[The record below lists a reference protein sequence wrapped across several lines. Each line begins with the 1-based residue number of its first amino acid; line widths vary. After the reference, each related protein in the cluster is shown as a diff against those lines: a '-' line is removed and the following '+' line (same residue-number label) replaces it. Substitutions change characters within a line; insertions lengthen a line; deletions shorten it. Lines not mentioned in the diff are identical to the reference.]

1 LTLVLE
7 PGTRKD
13 DTVESRANQPRAG
26 QGGRGG
32 GGRGGR
38 GRQKAP
44 TQYKKRVVGG
54 LRHKSFV
61 QCFTGM
67 VGISLVYRYHDAA
80 NLSFEQPADV
90 KIRPGWQNQNLLPN
104 WRPSEGGKKSCE
116 EADRRIVV
124 DQCGITWNKITH
136 LRSAAMEQASLAGL
150 TADEV
155 VAAM

>member
-1 LTLVLE
+1 MRKLFLPHLRADVAHGPPGCTEANKVILTLVLE

-13 DTVESRANQPRAG
+13 DTVENRANQPRAG
-26 QGGRGG
+26 RGGRGGRGG

-80 NLSFEQPADV
+80 NLSFEQPADP
-90 KIRPGWQNQNLLPN
+90 KIRPGRQNQNLLPN
-104 WRPSEGGKKSCE
+104 WRPSEGGGGE
-116 EADRRIVV
+116 ILWRGLQAN
-124 DQCGITWNKITH
+124 CG
-136 LRSAAMEQASLAGL
+136 
-150 TADEV
+150 
-155 VAAM
+155 